1 MNGLNFSE
9 KNSFCDIS
17 VKRDLLIKELDL
29 KKAMGEITFFI
40 PDVSFFLPNG
50 ESIKFDFQIFNANGK
65 VSFFTSASNNISREK
80 KEQIEMAYSVEI
92 KEF

>member
-40 PDVSFFLPNG
+40 PDVSFF
-50 ESIKFDFQIFNANGK
+50 
-65 VSFFTSASNNISREK
+65 FTERGIDK
-80 KEQIEMAYSVEI
+80 I
-92 KEF
+92 